1 MKIKLLLIFLLMQSV
16 AYANTSM
23 SDLFNKYSSIK
34 TLPEVVEQEDNK
46 PSTLNIAPSR
56 VSSNI
61 HIKAPKYIPSKY
73 AKNPDVVPITV
84 NFDYPIRDGD
94 TLIMYDPKGI
104 MVFKLE
110 PALDATIN
118 HVSTKFRLM
127 SGGNSKF
134 VIERRGGTSSEH
146 KYVDQISS
154 DDYASIPNVPSDE
167 NDTDTYKEKPKG
179 NSIKMLFRNSMSREG
194 YISSVVVE
202 SSNGQV
208 KLTMTP
214 LLAEHPYFK
223 LMGDIPNP
231 SVQTIELSSERYN
244 EY

>member
-1 MKIKLLLIFLLMQSV
+1 
-16 AYANTSM
+16 M
-23 SDLFNKYSSIK
+23 SDLFNKYSSMK
-34 TLPEVVEQEDNK
+34 QAPSEVVEQEDNK

-61 HIKAPKYIPSKY
+61 HIKAPRYV
-73 AKNPDVVPITV
+73 KNPDVVPITV

-118 HVSTKFRLM
+118 HVSTRFRLM
-127 SGGNSKF
+127 SGGNRKF

-154 DDYASIPNVPSDE
+154 DDYASIPSVPSDE

-231 SVQTIELSSERYN
+231 SVKDVELSSERYS

>member
-1 MKIKLLLIFLLMQSV
+1 MSKYLIVVLLLIQTGS
-16 AYANTSM
+16 YAGTSM

-34 TLPEVVEQEDNK
+34 QAPPEVVEQEDNK

-56 VSSNI
+56 VSSGI
-61 HIKAPKYIPSKY
+61 HIKVPEYAENPNVIPIS
-73 AKNPDVVPITV
+73 V
-84 NFDYPIRDGD
+84 NFDKSIRDGD
-94 TLIMYDPKGI
+94 TLTMYDPKGI

-118 HVSTKFRLM
+118 HVSTRFRLM

-167 NDTDTYKEKPKG
+167 DDTDTYKEKPKG

>member
-34 TLPEVVEQEDNK
+34 QAPPEVVEQEDNK

-56 VSSNI
+56 VSSGI
-61 HIKAPKYIPSKY
+61 HIKVPEYAENPNVIPIS
-73 AKNPDVVPITV
+73 V
-84 NFDYPIRDGD
+84 NFDKSIRDGD
-94 TLIMYDPKGI
+94 TLTMYDPKGI

-118 HVSTKFRLM
+118 RVSLRFRLM

-146 KYVDQISS
+146 KYVNLISS
-154 DDYASIPNVPSDE
+154 DDYASIPNVASDE
-167 NDTDTYKEKPKG
+167 NDTDTYKEKDEG
-179 NSIKMLFRNSMSREG
+179 NAIRMLFRNSMSREG